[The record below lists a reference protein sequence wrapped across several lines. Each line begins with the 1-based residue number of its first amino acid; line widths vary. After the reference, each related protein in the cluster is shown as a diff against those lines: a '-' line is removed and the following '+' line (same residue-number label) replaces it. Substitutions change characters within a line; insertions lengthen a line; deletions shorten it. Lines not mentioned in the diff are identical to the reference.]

1 MKVNLIKEAVY
12 ELNEEKSTKIPFD
25 TFCKLS
31 AVDGKS
37 VSGNT
42 YPKVRIFSSIDEFR
56 ECGKLDNLDSTKD
69 IFVLANGQFCAFIKE
84 DESVVDLKNEIKQDG
99 TTNTKESSK
108 SKA

>member
-31 AVDGKS
+31 AVDGRYK
-37 VSGNT
+37 SGNT

-56 ECGKLDNLDSTKD
+56 ECGKLDNLDNTKD
-69 IFVLANGQFCAFIKE
+69 VYVLQNGQFCAFLKE
-84 DESVVDLKNEIKQDG
+84 DDTTVTIEEKSENG
-99 TTNTKESSK
+99 TTDTKESTK